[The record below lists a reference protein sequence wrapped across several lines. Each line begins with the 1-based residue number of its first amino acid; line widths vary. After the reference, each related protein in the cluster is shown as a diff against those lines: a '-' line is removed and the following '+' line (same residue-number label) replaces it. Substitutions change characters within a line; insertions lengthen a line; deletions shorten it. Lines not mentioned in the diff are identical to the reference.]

1 MSHPLLT
8 VIVPCYN
15 VEKYLDKCVPSIVAQ
30 TYSNLEILLINDGST
45 DSTETIC
52 NEWQKRDARI
62 RVIHKQN
69 EGLAFARKT
78 GIENASAEYVAF
90 VDADDWIDANMY
102 ADMMTVLHSTNS
114 DLVQCDN
121 CTVYEDG
128 RIEPYGNEQKSGT
141 VDVIGRTEGVL
152 MFLERKMPPYVWNKV
167 CKKQLYDDV
176 NFPKG
181 RQYAECFISVK
192 LLHGSSQT
200 AYLYG
205 QYYYYLQRSGSI
217 VHAINRELELKNLAD
232 FSDEYCEIYVF
243 TKSYPQ
249 YHPALAHVATYA
261 LRLTLQL
268 LRNIIESPQYFTK
281 DYFDTKTKQVRSI
294 SLYRQRKL
302 QTGLK
307 IEYYLIK
314 ISPRLYKIFRLFY
327 AGIIKMTNKLKITN
341 KKTCYILSELWEC
354 LSQ

>member
-1 MSHPLLT
+1 MSQPLLS
-8 VIVPCYN
+8 VIVTCYN
-15 VEKYLDKCVPSIVAQ
+15 VEQYLEKCISSIVNQ
-30 TYSNLEILLINDGST
+30 IYSNLEILLINDGST

-69 EGLAFARKT
+69 EGFIYARKT

-102 ADMMTVLHSTNS
+102 AEMMTVLLSTNS
-114 DLVQCDN
+114 DLVQCDY

-128 RIEPYGNEQKSGT
+128 RIERCGNEQKSGT

-152 MFLERKMPPYVWNKV
+152 MFLERKMPPYVWNKI
-167 CKKQLYDDV
+167 CKKQLYMDV
-176 NFPKG
+176 NYYKG
-181 RQYAECFISVK
+181 RRYGEGFINIK
-192 LLHGSSQT
+192 LFHNASQS
-200 AYLYG
+200 AYLNRA
-205 QYYYYLQRSGSI
+205 YYYYYQRNGSL
-217 VHAINRELELKNLAD
+217 VHATNIGLELKNLAD
-232 FSDEYCEIYVF
+232 FSDDYFERHDF

-249 YHPALAHVATYA
+249 YQPALPHVAIYA

-268 LRNIIESPQYFTK
+268 LRNIIESPQYFSK
-281 DYFDTKTKQVRSI
+281 DYFDTKVKQVRSI